1 MTRKSKIIAAT
12 AFIGIAGAGLGV
24 ASVVPAIAG
33 ESEAADVSLS
43 EQEAARIALVAAP
56 GEVLDSELENDDGV
70 MIYEFEIQQGD
81 NIREVE
87 VDANTGAIL
96 ENKIDNGDEDE
107 DEDEGEETDDEDMEE
122 VEASQK

>member
-12 AFIGIAGAGLGV
+12 AFIGIAGAGVGV
-24 ASVVPAIAG
+24 AFVVPAIAG

-56 GEVLDSELENDDGV
+56 GEILDSELENDDGV

-81 NIREVE
+81 GIREVE

-96 ENKIDNGDEDE
+96 ENKIDDG
-107 DEDEGEETDDEDMEE
+107 DEDEGEGTDDEDMEE
-122 VEASQK
+122 AESDLS

>member
-33 ESEAADVSLS
+33 ESEAANVSLS

-56 GEVLDSELENDDGV
+56 GEILDSELENDDGV

-81 NIREVE
+81 GIREVE

-107 DEDEGEETDDEDMEE
+107 GEETDDEDMEE